1 MSKKCGLPLPNEEQV
16 EIIKEMSERFCN
28 FIRDNA
34 YRVLN
39 NKKHDIAVMN
49 EFFKDI
55 QPFLVEKCDKVN
67 EIEQSKED

>member
-1 MSKKCGLPLPNEEQV
+1 MAKCGLSVPNEEQV

-39 NKKHDIAVMN
+39 NKKHDAAVMN
-49 EFFKDI
+49 EFLEDV
-55 QPFLVEKCDKVN
+55 QPFLAEKISKIK
-67 EIEQSKED
+67 EIEQNREF

>member
-1 MSKKCGLPLPNEEQV
+1 MSKCGLHLPSEEQV

-39 NKKHDIAVMN
+39 NKKHDAAVMN
-49 EFFKDI
+49 EFLEDV
-55 QPFLVEKCDKVN
+55 QPFLAEKISKIK
-67 EIEQSKED
+67 EIEQNREF